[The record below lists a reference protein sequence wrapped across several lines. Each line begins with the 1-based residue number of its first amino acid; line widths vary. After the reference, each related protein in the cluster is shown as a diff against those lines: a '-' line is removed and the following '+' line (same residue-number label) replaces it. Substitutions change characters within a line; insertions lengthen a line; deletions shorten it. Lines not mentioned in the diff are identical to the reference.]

1 MIDFYSRSSHFA
13 AVFHS
18 PGRRIEPRVNG
29 ARRAAAVV
37 QIHRAKPNDGTE
49 RALPG
54 KARQRDGD
62 VRIALEFHS
71 CGARRGLE
79 LVHGQLPDEAHAVI
93 AQTPSGIVVIRGSR
107 EGTPAKNQQ
116 ISAMLKKRVNGG
128 PILLGE
134 RDRKSTRL
142 NSSHGYISYAV
153 FCLKKKKKTYT
164 RCKVSRQVIESNKVA
179 L

>member
-1 MIDFYSRSSHFA
+1 M
-13 AVFHS
+13 
-18 PGRRIEPRVNG
+18 
-29 ARRAAAVV
+29 
-37 QIHRAKPNDGTE
+37 
-49 RALPG
+49 
-54 KARQRDGD
+54 
-62 VRIALEFHS
+62 EFHS

-134 RDRKSTRL
+134 SGAVRKDKQTGGGFPQQGVEFLGRSKARSQEGRFELLLRKCRRVCRGQAGFAQDNDGGSGFLRAAGL
-142 NSSHGYISYAV
+142 NKERETG
-153 FCLKKKKKTYT
+153 
-164 RCKVSRQVIESNKVA
+164 
-179 L
+179 

>member
-18 PGRRIEPRVNG
+18 PGQRIEPRVNR

-134 RDRKSTRL
+134 SGAVRKDKQTGGGLDRKSTRL
-142 NSSHGYISYAV
+142 NSSHITISYAV
-153 FCLKKKKKTYT
+153 FCLKKKKT
-164 RCKVSRQVIESNKVA
+164 
-179 L
+179 

>member
-18 PGRRIEPRVNG
+18 PAQRSEPRVNP

-37 QIHRAKPNDGTE
+37 QSHRAKPTDGTE

-71 CGARRGLE
+71 SGARRALE
-79 LVHGQLPDEAHAVI
+79 LAHALRPHEADAVI
-93 AQTPSGIVVIRGSR
+93 AQTPSGSV
-107 EGTPAKNQQ
+107 
-116 ISAMLKKRVNGG
+116 
-128 PILLGE
+128 
-134 RDRKSTRL
+134 
-142 NSSHGYISYAV
+142 
-153 FCLKKKKKTYT
+153 
-164 RCKVSRQVIESNKVA
+164 
-179 L
+179 

>member
-18 PGRRIEPRVNG
+18 PGQRIEPRVNR

-71 CGARRGLE
+71 CGARRGLRSEEHTSE
-79 LVHGQLPDEAHAVI
+79 LQSQSNLVC
-93 AQTPSGIVVIRGSR
+93 R
-107 EGTPAKNQQ
+107 
-116 ISAMLKKRVNGG
+116 
-128 PILLGE
+128 LLLE
-134 RDRKSTRL
+134 
-142 NSSHGYISYAV
+142 
-153 FCLKKKKKTYT
+153 KKKITKN
-164 RCKVSRQVIESNKVA
+164 VVLA
-179 L
+179 